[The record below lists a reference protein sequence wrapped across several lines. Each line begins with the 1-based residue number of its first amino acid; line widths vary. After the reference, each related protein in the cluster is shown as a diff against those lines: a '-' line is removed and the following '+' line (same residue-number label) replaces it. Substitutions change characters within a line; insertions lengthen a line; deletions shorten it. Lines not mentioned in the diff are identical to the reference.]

1 MNKEELGKLSVKQLD
16 ELCKERKLKR
26 YSHRKHLTKA
36 EMINMLNNLLETE
49 EPAVTQVDVK
59 KKNYVVNAPVGT
71 IIVFKDRK
79 GYTRSGKITV
89 NNVAKETLEAEL
101 KSGRKFYIRYDEV
114 LWVTSEDNNR
124 FPKDILIMLKESQNA
139 IEEDFKRKINVTNS
153 DVEFLKKRMNG
164 VRS

>member
-1 MNKEELGKLSVKQLD
+1 MNKEELDKLSVKQLD
-16 ELCKERKLKR
+16 ELCKERNLQR
-26 YSHRKHLTKA
+26 YNHRKHLTKA
-36 EMINMLNNLLETE
+36 EMINNLLGTE
-49 EPAVTQVDVK
+49 EPAVTQVDAK
-59 KKNYVVNAPVGT
+59 KKNYVVNAPIGT

-89 NNVAKETLEAEL
+89 NNVEKETLEAEL

-124 FPKDILIMLKESQNA
+124 FPKDILIMLKESQKA

>member
-16 ELCKERKLKR
+16 ELCKERNLQR
-26 YSHRKHLTKA
+26 YNHKKHLTKA
-36 EMINMLNNLLETE
+36 ELINNLLGTE
-49 EPAVTQVDVK
+49 EPAKTQVDEK

-89 NNVAKETLEAEL
+89 NNVEKETLEAEL
-101 KSGRKFYIRYDEV
+101 KSGRKFYIKYDEV

-124 FPKDILIMLKESQNA
+124 FPKDILIMLKESQKA